1 MKCTEAF
8 LDELLGRET
17 VELQSFDKE
26 KLAALGFEPKEVS
39 DGESTVT
46 DLMLRCPCDQ
56 GYRWRFYAAVVEN
69 PDGTGILYGFRNG
82 MMTSPGFEYR
92 EYNDLR
98 RMSKFNS
105 GQEVDG
111 WMTGL
116 LRTMIEQ
123 DAIVPK
129 GGEE

>member
-17 VELQSFDKE
+17 IELQSFDKE
-26 KLAALGFEPKEVS
+26 KLAALGFEPKKVS

-111 WMTGL
+111 WMTDL

-129 GGEE
+129 GVEE